1 MIGIMTYNS
10 DRRPAAMIISPIS
23 RISFILVITGA
34 VWDDRSAT
42 NNHHAKV
49 ENDKILF
56 SKIIAI
62 EFSGGWKL
70 FIIVF

>member
-1 MIGIMTYNS
+1 MIGLMTYNS

-23 RISFILVITGA
+23 RISFIFLTGA
-34 VWDDRSAT
+34 VWDDHSAT
-42 NNHHAKV
+42 NNHHTKV

>member
-23 RISFILVITGA
+23 RISFVLVITGV

-42 NNHHAKV
+42 NNHHTKV
-49 ENDKILF
+49 ENYKILF

-62 EFSGGWKL
+62 EFSGGWQL

>member
-10 DRRPAAMIISPIS
+10 DRRPAARIISPIS
-23 RISFILVITGA
+23 RISFILVITDA
-34 VWDDRSAT
+34 VWDD
-42 NNHHAKV
+42 HHVKV